1 MKQKYRYKNKEG
13 KFHFTPTPK
22 VTGVLFG
29 FALIAYSSVFGVKY
43 LKHSTHLFTLE
54 DVKISGLNY
63 LEEDEIRKPVQT
75 EIDKQL
81 YDIQVDKIAKEILK
95 NKYIRAVSV
104 SRNIPSTLFID
115 IEERTPVLFLLDKN
129 LYIVDDT
136 GIILKKLAT
145 MPTQGLP
152 VVTGITVN
160 ELLQDR
166 EPLYQALE
174 IMNIIKEV
182 DKTLFAYVSEVNLQ
196 KDRWPILF
204 LVQGG
209 AKVVLGD
216 SQYYERIYLWS
227 ELFRQAQI
235 INKLDQIKKI
245 DFTFSD
251 RVVIEYKT

>member
-1 MKQKYRYKNKEG
+1 MKQKYRYKKR
-13 KFHFTPTPK
+13 KFYFTPTPK

-43 LKHSTHLFTLE
+43 LKHNTHLFILE
-54 DVKISGLNY
+54 DIKISGLNY
-63 LEEDEIRKPVQT
+63 LEDDEVRQYVQT
-75 EIDKQL
+75 EIDKPL
-81 YDIQVDKIAKEILK
+81 YDIQLDKIAKEILK

-115 IEERTPVLFLLDKN
+115 VQERTPVLFLLDKS
-129 LYIVDDT
+129 LYMVDET
-136 GIILKKLAT
+136 GIILKKLSST
-145 MPTQGLP
+145 PTQGLP

-174 IMNIIKEV
+174 IVNIIKEV
-182 DKTLFAYVSEVNLQ
+182 DLTLLAYVSEVNLQ
-196 KDRWPILF
+196 KDKWPVFF
-204 LVQGG
+204 LVRGG

-216 SQYYERIYLWS
+216 SQYYERVYLWS
-227 ELFRQAQI
+227 ELFRQAPV

-245 DFTFSD
+245 DFTFSG

>member
-1 MKQKYRYKNKEG
+1 MKQKYRYKKR
-13 KFHFTPTPK
+13 KFYFTPTPK
-22 VTGVLFG
+22 VTGILFG
-29 FALIAYSSVFGVKY
+29 FALIAYSYVFGVKY

-54 DVKISGLNY
+54 DIKISGLNY
-63 LEEDEIRKPVQT
+63 LGEDEIKKPVQT

-104 SRNIPSTLFID
+104 SRNIPSTLLID
-115 IEERTPVLFLLDKN
+115 IKERTPVLFLLDKS
-129 LYIVDDT
+129 LYIVDET
-136 GIILKKLAT
+136 GIILKKLAK

-196 KDRWPILF
+196 KDKWPVLF
-204 LVQGG
+204 LIQGG
-209 AKVVLGD
+209 AKVILGN
-216 SQYYERIYLWS
+216 SQYYERVYLWS
-227 ELFRQAQI
+227 ELFRQAPI

-245 DFTFSD
+245 DFTFSG